1 MQLDRNEP
9 SPDIRVLIVDDEY
22 MVRSTLREEI
32 GWERLGMKVVAEA
45 SNGRQALE
53 KCAAYSPDLALIDIS
68 MPVMSGLE
76 MIVSAKQDFPGL
88 RFAILTAHPDF
99 AYAQEALNA
108 GALAYVLKTPV
119 LVQDVER
126 MLANC
131 RDTIRAERESRL
143 RVRFADQVLSR
154 HAWDIR
160 HALLLDLQR
169 GSHIAESHW
178 EYLFPYAKPGPGPGT
193 TGGRDQAASGAS
205 SASGAPSVQ
214 PSQLQVMYV
223 TALHMKRLLA
233 RYPEADV
240 PLVKYSLFQAV
251 QEVAA
256 ECGGGTAL
264 PDADGGVYIIRTLA
278 VSGSRS
284 KSESDVQHIVARL
297 NRFFAKYY
305 SADAV
310 VGISSSR
317 SSRES
322 LRDMLHEAEAASE
335 LSFYMPGR
343 EAPYYAYESKPTAY
357 RSSDAAG
364 MEVEAE
370 LLARWRQSHRAGI
383 PDSLQMLRQYAESH
397 RPEPEKLRRQT
408 LSVLERA
415 GVPLTRSDWNELTD
429 NGTLNAWLDCLE
441 KVLNRDA
448 APAPTALAVLAMHED
463 IGKALDYMRSHLH
476 DNLTLAKV
484 AEHIHM
490 NPSYFS
496 HLFKVNTGTTFIDHL
511 TGLRIERAKQLLQ
524 RPELKN
530 YMLCEEIGF
539 ASYPHFCTQF
549 KKHTGYTPSE
559 YKQQVLAPGTRA
571 GGGK

>member
-1 MQLDRNEP
+1 MQLEENEP

-22 MVRSTLREEI
+22 MVLSTLREEI

-53 KCAAYSPDLALIDIS
+53 KCAAYSPDLALVDIS

-76 MIVSAKQDFPGL
+76 MIVSAKPDFPGL

-169 GSHIAESHW
+169 GSHITDPHW
-178 EYLFPYAKPGPGPGT
+178 EYLFGHVKPNSADRSDP
-193 TGGRDQAASGAS
+193 AAPNAS
-205 SASGAPSVQ
+205 AARSDHPT
-214 PSQLQVMYV
+214 QLQVMYV

-233 RYPEADV
+233 RYPEADA

-256 ECGGGTAL
+256 DCGGGTAL
-264 PDADGGVYIIRTLA
+264 PDATGGVYLIRTFA

-284 KSESDVQHIVARL
+284 KSESDVQHIVTRL
-297 NRFFAKYY
+297 NRFFANYY

-317 SSRES
+317 TSRES

-343 EAPYYAYESKPTAY
+343 EAPYYAYENKPAVG
-357 RSSDAAG
+357 SSGAAWPK
-364 MEVEAE
+364 VEAE
-370 LLARWRQSHRAGI
+370 LLAKWRQPHRADVPG
-383 PDSLQMLRQYAESH
+383 SLQVLRHYAESD
-397 RPEPEKLRRQT
+397 RPEPGKLRRQT
-408 LSVLERA
+408 LALLETS

-441 KVLNRDA
+441 KVLNRDT
-448 APAPTALAVLAMHED
+448 APAPAALAVPVMHED
-463 IGKALDYMRSHLH
+463 IGKALDYMHSHLH

-524 RPELKN
+524 RPDLKN
-530 YMLCEEIGF
+530 YMLCEQIGF

-559 YKQQVLAPGTRA
+559 YKQQVLASGTGA
-571 GGGK
+571 CGGK

>member
-131 RDTIRAERESRL
+131 RDTIRAERESHL

-178 EYLFPYAKPGPGPGT
+178 AYLFPYAKPGSA
-193 TGGRDQAASGAS
+193 GGRDQAAS
-205 SASGAPSVQ
+205 ASGALGAPSAQ
-214 PSQLQVMYV
+214 PSRLQVMYV

-233 RYPEADV
+233 RYPEADA

-256 ECGGGTAL
+256 DCGGGTAL
-264 PDADGGVYIIRTLA
+264 PDATGGVYLIRTLP
-278 VSGSRS
+278 VSGSRT
-284 KSESDVQHIVARL
+284 KSESDVQHIITRL
-297 NRFFAKYY
+297 NRFFANYY

-310 VGISSSR
+310 IGISSSR

-343 EAPYYAYESKPTAY
+343 EAPYYAYEKKPAV
-357 RSSDAAG
+357 RSSGAAWPK
-364 MEVEAE
+364 VEAE
-370 LLARWRQSHRAGI
+370 LLAKWRQPHRADVPGC
-383 PDSLQMLRQYAESH
+383 LQVLRHYAESD
-397 RPEPEKLRRQT
+397 RPEPDKLRRQT
-408 LSVLERA
+408 LALLETS

-429 NGTLNAWLDCLE
+429 NGTLNAWLDGLD
-441 KVLNRDA
+441 KVLGRDTS
-448 APAPTALAVLAMHED
+448 PALISPAVPAMHED

-530 YMLCEEIGF
+530 YMLCDEIGF

-559 YKQQVLAPGTRA
+559 YKQQVLASGTRDD
-571 GGGK
+571 GGK